1 MGGRGRGIWCDN
13 RGMDY
18 LNILAAS
25 LDGSAPMPPP
35 RQLGLRLLDVGMTE
49 QQYLET
55 FMHEFGVRWNETA
68 MLQDKT
74 RYHTLAVSRLMFVDH
89 KTGGSKVTKEGRAP
103 YLLYVARTVSDPD
116 EIRLHVGEYGDRA
129 LYHLARFTVRD
140 RTLNTLTVF
149 KEDGQAWTGGTGYQ
163 NFRADYFESK
173 RAGNVLIYRRPET

>member
-18 LNILAAS
+18 LNMLAAS

-89 KTGGSKVTKEGRAP
+89 KTGRSKVARAGRAQH
-103 YLLYVARTVSDPD
+103 LLYVARTALDPD
-116 EIRLHVGEYGDRA
+116 EIWLHRGGHGDRS
-129 LYHLARFTVRD
+129 LYLLSRYVVRGETIGVLA
-140 RTLNTLTVF
+140 VF
-149 KEDGQAWTGGTGYQ
+149 KEDGDAWVGWSGYQ
-163 NFRADYFESK
+163 FKSEAYQAEK
-173 RAGNVLIYRRPET
+173 RKGTLVYRRGA